1 MSVAQPVIDYIDPA
15 TRRIYLLDGVT
26 EYHPIDDIYAEVRYL
41 RRTDE
46 TLRKYFMF
54 VQGGGNIPKNVSG
67 TLRTPRYSI
76 FKNCKV
82 VVSEDTYVTGEQLYA
97 DADENIIGKGPD
109 CIDHVLS
116 PEDAYLDYEPPGSEV
131 IISGSGVTTQ
141 DKADIV
147 EGVWSAEISDDGSE
161 DNIGELVHAIWKLT
175 GNEVEKEGNII
186 TVYKD
191 DGETVWRKYDITSG
205 RTRIEV

>member
-1 MSVAQPVIDYIDPA
+1 MSVATPVIDYINPT
-15 TRRIYLLDGVT
+15 TRRIYLLSGVT
-26 EYHPIDDIYAEVRYL
+26 EYHPLDDIYAEVRNL

-46 TLRKYFMF
+46 SLRQFFMYIH
-54 VQGGGNIPKNVSG
+54 GGGNIPKNVSG
-67 TLRTPRYSI
+67 TLRTARYAI
-76 FKNCKV
+76 FQDCKI
-82 VVSEDTYVTGEQLYA
+82 VVSEDTYVSGEQLYA
-97 DADENIIGKGPD
+97 DENGDVVGKGPD
-109 CIDHVLS
+109 CVDHALS

-131 IISGSGVTTQ
+131 IVSGSGVTEQ

-161 DNIGELVHAIWKLT
+161 DNIGELIHAIWKLT

-191 DGETVWRKYDITSG
+191 DGETVWRKYDISSG
-205 RTRIEV
+205 RARIYP